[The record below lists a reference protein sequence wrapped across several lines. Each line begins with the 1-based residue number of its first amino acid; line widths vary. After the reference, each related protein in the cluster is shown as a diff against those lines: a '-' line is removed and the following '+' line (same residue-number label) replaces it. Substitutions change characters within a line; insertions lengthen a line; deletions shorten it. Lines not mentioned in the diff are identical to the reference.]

1 MKNVFKIFTRD
12 IKKIVTNWVAVIVVC
27 GLIILPSLYAWF
39 NIKSSW
45 DPYGSTSGI
54 KVAIVNEDKGSEFN
68 DKEVNVGKQVI
79 EELSKNH
86 DIGWQFVNKEK
97 ADNGVRMGDYFASII
112 IPDDFSKDL
121 ISPTSDK
128 IVKPKLIYTVNE
140 SSNAIAPKITDK
152 GVQSLKAQVDDTVS
166 ETVNGAILKALN
178 NAGIEYESSRDKIR
192 DAVDLIY
199 KINDNMPQIE
209 DLINKAYDGT
219 ITIDQMLAKI
229 DKIMPQ
235 VDNTLKNADDAL
247 NKGKSFIEKSKESF
261 NSLSPIIKEDLI
273 FGKDLLN
280 GASEILGNVSEGY
293 DKETLLKVLTNVNN
307 KLTTVDKTL
316 NSVIDM
322 LESINKVGNK
332 DSISNTITRLKNI
345 EGKLSNLI
353 SEINKD
359 IGLVNNNNTILQPE
373 SIKKLNNKIDSI
385 SSEIGNIIG
394 SYDSNIVP
402 GINGALDKLDG
413 MSKDALGLIDSTQK
427 VMPDVKNVL
436 SLLSKGTKLTNK
448 ELAKV
453 KKEFPEFKKTFS
465 KMVADIKKVD
475 KKADIDE
482 ILKIITGDWK
492 EKTSFLVSPV
502 EIQTNRLFPV
512 PNYGSA
518 MSPFYTTLA
527 LWVGGLILV
536 SILTVSVKP
545 FEDGTVPSP
554 REVYFGKYLTF
565 LTIGILQG
573 AVVTLGDIFILK
585 TYVMHPALFVLL
597 GMFISVIFITIIY
610 STVSVFGNVGKAI
623 CIIFLVLQVA
633 ASGGTFP
640 VEVMSGF
647 FKGINPFLPFK
658 YAIEGMRGLVGGIVP
673 ELMQRDIIILVSV
686 AIIFILIGI
695 FFKKIMNK
703 ASANFIK
710 KLRESDIVEH

>member
-1 MKNVFKIFTRD
+1 MKNIFKIFTRD
-12 IKKIVTNWVAVIVVC
+12 IKKIVTNWVAVVVVC
-27 GLIILPSLYAWF
+27 GLIVLPSLYAWF

-54 KVAIVNEDKGSEFN
+54 KVAIVNEDIGAEFS
-68 DKEVNVGKQVI
+68 DKEVNVGKQVV

-97 ADNGVRMGDYFASII
+97 AENGVRRGDYFASII
-112 IPDDFSKDL
+112 IPDNFSKDL
-121 ISPTSDK
+121 ISPASDK

-166 ETVNGAILKALN
+166 ETVNGAIFKALN
-178 NAGIEYESSRDKIR
+178 DAGIEYESSRDKIR
-192 DAVDLIY
+192 EAVDLIY
-199 KINDNMPQIE
+199 KINDNMPKIE
-209 DLINKAYDGT
+209 ELINKAYDGT

-229 DKIMPQ
+229 DKIMPK
-235 VDNTLKNADDAL
+235 VDNTLKDAEDAL
-247 NKGKSFIEKSKESF
+247 NKGKSFIGKSKESF

-273 FGKDLLN
+273 FGRDLLN
-280 GASEILGNVSEGY
+280 GSSEILGNVSESY
-293 DKETLLKVLTNVNN
+293 DKETLLKVLNNVSN

-332 DSISNTITRLKNI
+332 ESITNIITRLKTI

-359 IGLVNNNNTILQPE
+359 SELVNNNVILQPE
-373 SIKKLNNKIDSI
+373 TIKKLNNKIDEV
-385 SSEIGNIIG
+385 SSSLGNIIG
-394 SYDSNIVP
+394 SYDSTIVP
-402 GINGALDKLDG
+402 GINGALDKLNG

-427 VMPDVKNVL
+427 IIPDVKNVL
-436 SLLSKGTKLTNK
+436 SLLSKGTKLTNQ
-448 ELAKV
+448 ELVKV

-545 FEDGTVPSP
+545 FEDGTVPTP

-597 GMFISVIFITIIY
+597 GMFISIIFITIIY
-610 STVSVFGNVGKAI
+610 STVSVFGNIGKAI

-673 ELMQRDIIILVSV
+673 ELMQRDIIMLVSV
-686 AIIFILIGI
+686 AIIFMLIGI

-703 ASANFIK
+703 RSESFVK

>member
-1 MKNVFKIFTRD
+1 MKNIFKIFTRD
-12 IKKIVTNWVAVIVVC
+12 IKKIVTNWVAVVVVC

-45 DPYGSTSGI
+45 DPYGSTKGI
-54 KVAIVNEDKGSEFN
+54 KVAVVNEDRGATFN
-68 DKEVNVGKQVI
+68 GKEINVGKQLVD
-79 EELSKNH
+79 ELSKNH

-97 ADNGVRMGDYFASII
+97 AEKGVRMGDYFASIT
-112 IPDDFSKDL
+112 IPNNFSEDL
-121 ISPTSDK
+121 ISPALDK

-140 SSNAIAPKITDK
+140 SANAIAPKITES
-152 GVQSLKAQVDDTVS
+152 GVKSLKQQIDDTVS
-166 ETVNGAILKALN
+166 ETVNGAMFKALSDV
-178 NAGIEYESSRDKIR
+178 GVEYQTSRDKIR
-192 DAVDLIY
+192 EAVDLIY
-199 KINDNMPQIE
+199 KINDNMPKIE

-235 VDNTLKNADDAL
+235 VDKTLNDADDAL
-247 NKGKSFIEKSKESF
+247 NKGKDFIQKSKESF

-280 GASEILGNVSEGY
+280 GAGEILGNVSESY
-293 DKETLLKVLTNVNN
+293 DKETLLKVLNNVNN

-316 NSVIDM
+316 NSVISM

-332 DSISNTITRLKNI
+332 DSITNAINRLKTI

-359 IGLVNNNNTILQPE
+359 IDLVNNNVILQPE
-373 SIKKLNNKIDSI
+373 TIKKLNNKIDSI
-385 SSEIGNIIG
+385 ASELGNIIG
-394 SYDSNIVP
+394 NYDSTIVP

-436 SLLSKGTKLTNK
+436 SLLSKGTKLTNE

-453 KKEFPEFKKTFS
+453 KKNFPEFKKTFN
-465 KMVADIKKVD
+465 KMVSDIKKVD

-527 LWVGGLILV
+527 IWVGGLILV
-536 SILTVSVKP
+536 SILTVSAKP
-545 FEDGTVPSP
+545 FEDGTVPTP
-554 REVYFGKYLTF
+554 IQVYFGKYLTF

-573 AVVTLGDIFILK
+573 AIVTLGDVFILK
-585 TYVMHPALFVLL
+585 TYVMHPALFVLF
-597 GMFISVIFITIIY
+597 GMFISIIFITIIY

-673 ELMQRDIIILVSV
+673 ELMQRDIIILVSA

-710 KLRESDIVEH
+710 KLKESDIVEH

>member
-1 MKNVFKIFTRD
+1 MKNIFKIFTRD
-12 IKKIVTNWVAVIVVC
+12 IKKIVTNWVAVVVVC
-27 GLIILPSLYAWF
+27 GLIVLPSLYAWF

-54 KVAIVNEDKGSEFN
+54 KVAIVNEDIGAKFS
-68 DKEVNVGKQVI
+68 DKEVNVGKQVV

-86 DIGWQFVNKEK
+86 DIGWQFVNREK
-97 ADNGVRMGDYFASII
+97 ADRGVRLGDYFASIV
-112 IPDDFSKDL
+112 IPNNFSKDL
-121 ISPTSDK
+121 ISPASDK

-166 ETVNGAILKALN
+166 ETVNGAIFKALN
-178 NAGIEYESSRDKIR
+178 NVGIEYESSRDKIR
-192 DAVDLIY
+192 EAVDLIY
-199 KINDNMPQIE
+199 KINNNMPKIE
-209 DLINKAYDGT
+209 ELINKAYDGT

-229 DKIMPQ
+229 DKIMPK
-235 VDNTLKNADDAL
+235 VDNTLKDAEDAL
-247 NKGKSFIEKSKESF
+247 NKGKSFIGKSKESF

-273 FGKDLLN
+273 FGRDLLN
-280 GASEILGNVSEGY
+280 GASEILGNVSESY
-293 DKETLLKVLTNVNN
+293 DKETLLKVLSNVNN

-332 DSISNTITRLKNI
+332 ESITNIITRLKTI

-359 IGLVNNNNTILQPE
+359 IDLVNNNVILQPE
-373 SIKKLNNKIDSI
+373 TIKKLNNKLDEI
-385 SSEIGNIIG
+385 SSSLGNIIG
-394 SYDSNIVP
+394 RYDSTIVP
-402 GINGALDKLDG
+402 GINGALDKLNG

-427 VMPDVKNVL
+427 VIPDVKNVL

-453 KKEFPEFKKTFS
+453 KKEFPEFKKTFN

-536 SILTVSVKP
+536 SILTVGVKP
-545 FEDGTVPSP
+545 FEDGTVPTP
-554 REVYFGKYLTF
+554 REIYFGKYLTF
-565 LTIGILQG
+565 ITIGILQG

-585 TYVMHPALFVLL
+585 TYVMHPTLFVLL

-610 STVSVFGNVGKAI
+610 STVSVFGNIGKAI

-673 ELMQRDIIILVSV
+673 ELMQRDIIMLVSV
-686 AIIFILIGI
+686 AIIFMLIGI
-695 FFKKIMNK
+695 FFKKTMNK
-703 ASANFIK
+703 RSENFVK

>member
-1 MKNVFKIFTRD
+1 MKNIFRIFTRD

-27 GLIILPSLYAWF
+27 GLIVLPSLYAWF

-54 KVAIVNEDKGSEFN
+54 KIAIVNEDAGAEFN

-97 ADNGVRMGDYFASII
+97 AEKGVRMGDYFASII
-112 IPDDFSKDL
+112 IPNNFSKDL

-152 GVQSLKAQVDDTVS
+152 GVQALKAQVDDKVS
-166 ETVNGAILKALN
+166 ETVNGAIFKALN
-178 NAGIEYESSRDKIR
+178 DAGIEYESSRDKIR
-192 DAVDLIY
+192 EAVDLIY
-199 KINDNMPQIE
+199 KINDNMPKIE

-219 ITIDQMLAKI
+219 ITIDQMLVKI
-229 DKIMPQ
+229 NKIMPQ
-235 VDNTLKNADDAL
+235 VDNTLKNAEDAL
-247 NKGKSFIEKSKESF
+247 NKGKSFIGKSKESF

-280 GASEILGNVSEGY
+280 GASEILGNVSENY
-293 DKETLLKVLTNVNN
+293 DKETLLKVLTNANN
-307 KLTTVDKTL
+307 KLTTVDNTL
-316 NSVIDM
+316 NSVIDI

-332 DSISNTITRLKNI
+332 ESITKIITRLKTI

-359 IGLVNNNNTILQPE
+359 IDLVNNNVILQPE
-373 SIKKLNNKIDSI
+373 TIKKLNNKVDEI
-385 SSEIGNIIG
+385 SSSLGDIIG
-394 SYDSNIVP
+394 KYDSTIVP
-402 GINGALDKLDG
+402 GINGALDKLNG

-427 VMPDVKNVL
+427 VIPDVKNVL
-436 SLLSKGTKLTNK
+436 SLLSKGTKLTNQ

-453 KKEFPEFKKTFS
+453 KKEFPEFRKTFN
-465 KMVADIKKVD
+465 KMAADIKKVD

-545 FEDGTVPSP
+545 FEDGTVPTP

-585 TYVMHPALFVLL
+585 TYVMHPILFVLL
-597 GMFISVIFITIIY
+597 GMFVSIIFITIIY

-658 YAIEGMRGLVGGIVP
+658 YAIEAMRGVVGGIVP
-673 ELMQRDIIILVSV
+673 ELIKRDMIMLVSV
-686 AIIFILIGI
+686 AIIFMLIGI
-695 FFKKIMNK
+695 FFKKVMNK
-703 ASANFIK
+703 RSENFVK